1 VGRMASIR
9 SGVGENMEDRYLFKA
24 KFDDSDR
31 WVKGQLIEVNDNYLI
46 IPNHASKILA
56 GWFSTSNIIEVKK
69 DTICQCT
76 GLKDKN
82 GRLIWENGIVDF
94 LGHRGIVKFECGSFG
109 IAYEKHIDWDE
120 IQANIMPLTGCENTL
135 YACENDNYI
144 SLWEIY
150 WNFNDEDDSLNT
162 VEVIGNIFDNPELLE
177 SED

>member
-1 VGRMASIR
+1 
-9 SGVGENMEDRYLFKA
+9 MEDRYLFKA
-24 KFDDSDR
+24 KR
-31 WVKGQLIEVNDNYLI
+31 VENGKWVVGHFYEFMGKSYIFEPPFTSKNLTYEVE
-46 IPNHASKILA
+46 PS
-56 GWFSTSNIIEVKK
+56 
-69 DTICQCT
+69 TICQCT
-76 GLKDKN
+76 GSKDKN
-82 GRLIWENGIVDF
+82 GKLIWENDVVDF

-150 WNFNDEDDSLNT
+150 WNFNDEDDSLST

-177 SED
+177 SEE